1 MDRQDKKKIGI
12 GVAIVAGIV
21 LLFFVGKWF
30 ITRQA
35 GEPTA
40 IAGNDE
46 EKEKKVEQAQGII
59 HVLCRYADS
68 VGIDTSRYSVKPTS
82 LAAEIDDKRAGLLM
96 EIRYGKKPSRLAFS
110 GLKEKVDSAWA
121 PKADAANPIES
132 VAKLT
137 PFGPYNQLVA
147 HYNRIRR
154 GGRSNALTTDS
165 LRLIRQTL
173 NFYRYT
179 NRFDADKFVVVN
191 IPAAELNVFDRKGT
205 RLLPMDVIVGKPDR
219 QTPSMT
225 TYVQNVVAYPYWNV
239 PRKIALEEV
248 LPRMQK
254 NISYLYNQNFQIIDE
269 KEQEVDP
276 EEVDWESLSATNFP
290 YRIRQASGCE
300 NSLGL
305 LKFVLANPLAI
316 YLHDTNS
323 RDLFTQS
330 TNRWRSHGC
339 VRVQKPVE
347 LANLVL
353 GAQTF
358 TPDFMNKCL
367 IDQKP
372 RQLAIPKQVP
382 VFIAYNIADVDAGG
396 KLTFY
401 KDVYSLDK

>member
-1 MDRQDKKKIGI
+1 MNNETKKKIGI
-12 GVAIVAGIV
+12 GAAILAGIV
-21 LLFFVGKWF
+21 ILFFVGKWF
-30 ITRQA
+30 IARPS
-35 GEPTA
+35 GEPVTTA
-40 IAGNDE
+40 
-46 EKEKKVEQAQGII
+46 EKEEEKVEQAQVSI
-59 HVLCRYADS
+59 HALCRYADS
-68 VGIDTSRYSVKPTS
+68 LGIDTTRYSVES
-82 LAAEIDDKRAGLLM
+82 GSAATAIDDKRAALLL
-96 EIRYGKKPSRLAFS
+96 EIRYGKKPSRLSFN
-110 GLKEKVDSAWA
+110 GLKEQVDSAWA
-121 PKADAANPIES
+121 TKVDADKSLES
-132 VAKLT
+132 AAKLT
-137 PFGPYNQLVA
+137 TFGPYAQLIG

-154 GGRSNALTTDS
+154 GGRSNPLTTDS

-179 NRFDADKFVVVN
+179 NRFDADQFVVVN

-219 QTPSMT
+219 QTPCMT
-225 TYVQNVVAYPYWNV
+225 TFVQNVVAYPYWNV

-248 LPRMQK
+248 LPRMQR
-254 NISYLYNQNFQIIDE
+254 NISYVYNQNFQILDE

-276 EEVDWESLSATNFP
+276 EEIDWDSLSATNFP

-330 TNRWRSHGC
+330 ANRWRSHGC

-372 RQLAIPKQVP
+372 RQLSIPKQFP

>member
-1 MDRQDKKKIGI
+1 MNKENKKKIGI
-12 GVAIVAGIV
+12 GLAIAAGV
-21 LLFFVGKWF
+21 LMLFFMGKWF
-30 ITRQA
+30 IA
-35 GEPTA
+35 PKPGEPTTT
-40 IAGNDE
+40 AGNDE
-46 EKEKKVEQAQGII
+46 KKIERSQESLHA
-59 HVLCRYADS
+59 LCRYADS
-68 VGIDTSRYSVKPTS
+68 VGIDTTRYSVKPTS
-82 LAAEIDDKRAGLLM
+82 VASDIDDKWAGLLM
-96 EIRYGKKPSRLAFS
+96 EIRYGKKPSRLAFN

-121 PKADAANPIES
+121 PKVAADNSLQSATQFI
-132 VAKLT
+132 T
-137 PFGPYNQLVA
+137 FGPYSQLVG
-147 HYNRIRR
+147 HYNRIRKA
-154 GGRSNALTTDS
+154 GRSNALTADS

-179 NRFDADKFVVVN
+179 NRFDADQFVVVN

-219 QTPSMT
+219 QTPCMA

-248 LPRMQK
+248 LPRMQR
-254 NISYLYNQNFQIIDE
+254 NIAYVYNQNFQIIDE

-276 EEVDWESLSATNFP
+276 EDVDWNSLSATNFP

-330 TNRWRSHGC
+330 ANRWRSHGC

-353 GAQTF
+353 GAKTF

-367 IDQKP
+367 IDQRP
-372 RQLAIPKQVP
+372 RQLAIPKRFP

-401 KDVYSLDK
+401 KDVYALDK

>member
-1 MDRQDKKKIGI
+1 MNKQDKKKIGI
-12 GVAIVAGIV
+12 GLAIAAGV
-21 LLFFVGKWF
+21 LMLFFVGKWF
-30 ITRQA
+30 ISPK
-35 GEPTA
+35 PTETTET
-40 IAGNDE
+40 AGNDE
-46 EKEKKVEQAQGII
+46 TKIKQAQAGV
-59 HVLCRYADS
+59 HALCLYADS
-68 VGIDTSRYSVKPTS
+68 VGIDTTRYSVKPTS
-82 LAAEIDDKRAGLLM
+82 LAAEIDDKRSGLLM
-96 EIRYGKKPSRLAFS
+96 EIRYGKKPSRLSFS

-121 PKADAANPIES
+121 PKVKTDNPVQSAAQLNS
-132 VAKLT
+132 
-137 PFGPYNQLVA
+137 FGPYNQLVG
-147 HYNRIRR
+147 HYNRIRKA
-154 GGRSNALTTDS
+154 GRSNALTADS

-179 NRFDADKFVVVN
+179 NRFDADQFVVVN

-219 QTPSMT
+219 QTPCMT

-254 NISYLYNQNFQIIDE
+254 NIAYVYNQNFQIIDE
-269 KEQEVDP
+269 KEKEVDP
-276 EEVDWESLSATNFP
+276 EEVDWDNLSATNFP

-330 TNRWRSHGC
+330 SNRWRSHGC

-353 GAQTF
+353 GAKTF

-372 RQLAIPKQVP
+372 QQLAMPKQFP

-396 KLTFY
+396 KLIFY
-401 KDVYSLDK
+401 KDVYALDK